1 MQNRTYDIILTGS
14 TAGGVSLPTARRDL
28 AALFSI
34 SEAQACSV
42 FDRAPL
48 IVKKNID
55 AATARRFK
63 QAFAQA
69 NIEVQFKISR
79 QPLSAQPVSAPAE
92 LETDDPRSIAKEAV
106 VEPSVTSARGH
117 VAALTFKTEG
127 SKAFGFLSVTL
138 PEGQTLWVDS
148 TSVVS
153 SDPHIGLYTHDTSIR
168 KFNGTEG
175 IYISEYTS
183 AGAEGEIGLSPS
195 LPGEIVHMLLYRQ
208 SVRIKSSAFLASAA
222 GVKLE
227 EIPSGAPRISGA
239 QVLRCHG
246 DGDLWLQVCGSVLE
260 LDVDGCYSVKS
271 CHLVAWTEGLR
282 LEPVDSPLG
291 SHFINAIGRGKIWLQ
306 SQTDE
311 SLVNWAAQ
319 FRPGA
324 EP

>member
-1 MQNRTYDIILTGS
+1 MQNRTYDIILTG
-14 TAGGVSLPTARRDL
+14 TAGGIGLPAARRNL
-28 AALFSI
+28 AALFGM
-34 SEAQACSV
+34 SEEQACSV
-42 FDRAPL
+42 FERAPL
-48 IVKKNID
+48 VVKKNID
-55 AATARRFK
+55 AATAKRFK
-63 QAFAQA
+63 RAFAQA
-69 NIEVQFKISR
+69 NIEVRFKVSR
-79 QPLSAQPVSAPAE
+79 EPVSAQPTPAPAD
-92 LETDDPRSIAKEAV
+92 LKTDAPRSIAKEAV
-106 VEPSVTSARGH
+106 VEPSAASTRGR
-117 VAALTFKTEG
+117 VETLAFKTEG

-138 PEGQTLWVDS
+138 PEGQRLWVDS

-168 KFNGTEG
+168 KFSGTEG

-183 AGAEGEIGLSPS
+183 VGAEGEIGLSPS

-222 GVKLE
+222 GVKLD
-227 EIPSGAPRISGA
+227 EIPSEAPKTSVA

-282 LEPVDSPLG
+282 LEPIESPLG
-291 SHFINAIGRGKIWLQ
+291 SHFINAIGHGKIWLQ

-311 SLVNWAAQ
+311 SLVSWAAQ
-319 FRPGA
+319 FRPSA